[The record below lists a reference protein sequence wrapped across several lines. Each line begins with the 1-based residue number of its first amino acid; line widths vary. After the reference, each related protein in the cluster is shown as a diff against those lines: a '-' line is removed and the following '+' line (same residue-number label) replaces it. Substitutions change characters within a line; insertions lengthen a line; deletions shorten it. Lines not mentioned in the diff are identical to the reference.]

1 MRAHN
6 HRPWCPILLAV
17 AIFSPGAVADTCNLQ
32 CERQTAIQ
40 LLNRGDAR
48 AAVES
53 LKRAR
58 ERFPDDRRL
67 VLLLARSY
75 LLEDNLFWAER
86 TLRDA
91 VAAWP
96 DDVEL
101 RSWLAAV
108 HLRQGDPDLVRGDLL
123 PDLQPADDPQRARWR
138 LLTASQARLSGDR
151 TGADEA
157 LAEINRKSTLFP
169 EDRDLWAF
177 LHASTDPW
185 WSKSITGTLEVG
197 LGRTSNALAGS
208 PTDPGVSGG
217 ASGLGL
223 IELRSRL
230 IPPMRSSLRPAFDL
244 EIIGH
249 GLGNDLYSD
258 LSTLLGAFRVGAVVD
273 SDKRRLGFGYR
284 AEALFLNQDPSLYS
298 EAHRAEL
305 EVEWARGSVVF
316 AGGGHRAYRD
326 ERRTRWEAD
335 LGFGGSI
342 GRLEGAPILAG
353 ATLRLADAESPA
365 YDQRGISAALSARV
379 HLTYRTALQ
388 FALSAVWDD
397 YFNSG
402 GEEGLIVF
410 GTEEKR
416 RDLLGRAAITLWA
429 PPWKSLRPSVELRYT
444 QRASTAD
451 ETPGFDFSYT
461 EWRIVAWLQWTF
473 AADPWAPRVSHDA
486 DHVPLEWGL
495 ESDAGVDE
503 DRILDL
509 LRRDE
514 DLRRGSSCGI
524 P

>member
-1 MRAHN
+1 MVEV
-6 HRPWCPILLAV
+6 LLAA
-17 AIFSPGAVADTCNLQ
+17 AILIPGSAPGECDLACKRLS
-32 CERQTAIQ
+32 AAQ
-40 LLNRGDAR
+40 LLAFGETR
-48 AAVES
+48 AAIEY
-53 LKRAR
+53 LKLAR
-58 ERFPDDRRL
+58 ERFPDDRGL
-67 VLLLARSY
+67 ILLLARSY

-86 TLRDA
+86 ILRDA
-91 VAAWP
+91 VATWP

-101 RSWLAAV
+101 RTWLAAV
-108 HLRQGDPDLVRGDLL
+108 HLRQGDPGLVLDDLL
-123 PDLQPADDPQRARWR
+123 PDLQPSEDPQRARWQ

-151 TGADEA
+151 VGADDA
-157 LAEINRKSTLFP
+157 LGQINRKSTLFP
-169 EDRDLWAF
+169 EDRELWAF

-185 WSKSITGTLEVG
+185 WSESITGTLEVG

-208 PTDPGVSGG
+208 PTDPGASGD

-230 IPPMRSSLRPAFDL
+230 VPSVNSSIRPAFDL

-249 GLGNDLYSD
+249 GLGNESYRD
-258 LSTLLGAFRVGAVVD
+258 LSTLLGTFRVGAVVA
-273 SDKRRLGFGYR
+273 KTERRLGFGYR
-284 AEALFLNQDPSLYS
+284 AEVLFINQDEALYS

-305 EVEWARGSVVF
+305 EVEWARGTVIF

-326 ERRTRWEAD
+326 ERRTRWEGD
-335 LGFGGSI
+335 LGFGGSL
-342 GRLEGAPILAG
+342 GWLDGAPVVAG

-379 HLTYRTALQ
+379 HLTFRTDLQ
-388 FALSAVWDD
+388 FVLSTVWDD

-402 GEEGLIVF
+402 GEEGLLVF

-451 ETPGFDFSYT
+451 TTPGFDFSYT
-461 EWRIVAWLQWTF
+461 EWRIVAWLRWSF
-473 AADPWAPRVSHDA
+473 AADPWAPKIIDCA

-495 ESDAGVDE
+495 ESDTGMDE